1 MPVSF
6 NSPPRNFFLLGS
18 GGEDAVTNFF
28 HNINRS
34 TSSDNRYTTGDIR
47 YSEVDQ
53 KYLLSGNGR
62 DSNSIHFGFV
72 EKQAYDAETDPAN
85 PTNDP

>member
-28 HNINRS
+28 HKPINPELDHFFRENI
-34 TSSDNRYTTGDIR
+34 T
-47 YSEVDQ
+47 
-53 KYLLSGNGR
+53 K
-62 DSNSIHFGFV
+62 
-72 EKQAYDAETDPAN
+72 EKILRVLVWQIKCRRAYDDIGRITAAGRGFLRN
-85 PTNDP
+85 H